1 MLAEQIGPPAVDPQH
16 VNMSTERCRVVSTI
30 FRIGLFASTALV
42 TAGCRP
48 RRGDRPL
55 GVSMGLTLAPTDIYT
70 SSKVVPAEFRGLARV
85 FRDRF
90 AAEDRASGETVSR
103 LDARI
108 RTRVKGGNPIPR
120 RDTLTGAARGW
131 RERLPPLS
139 RLALEIDLQQRGKAL
154 TIREMRLSSSEYRD
168 AAWTEAER
176 GLVVMM
182 IGLACGPFRYEFT
195 KHTLCHVSHHALARR
210 MERGSDTSDAAIK
223 RDLKLLGQ
231 AQHGLA
237 DAANGTDFTVPVP
250 GGNWLGNVAL
260 MRNPRGSFDVALAVR
275 TYLADGL

>member
-1 MLAEQIGPPAVDPQH
+1 M
-16 VNMSTERCRVVSTI
+16 
-30 FRIGLFASTALV
+30 
-42 TAGCRP
+42 
-48 RRGDRPL
+48 
-55 GVSMGLTLAPTDIYT
+55 
-70 SSKVVPAEFRGLARV
+70 
-85 FRDRF
+85 FRDRI
-90 AAEDRASGETVSR
+90 AAEDRATGETVTR

-120 RDTLTGAARGW
+120 RDTLTGATRGW

-195 KHTLCHVSHHALARR
+195 KHTLCHVSHLALARR
-210 MERGSDTSDAAIK
+210 IERGSDTSDTSDTSDAAIK

-260 MRNPRGSFDVALAVR
+260 
-275 TYLADGL
+275 